1 MAAEADQRRAAARNG
16 GSRLVLLGPPGA
28 GKGTQAQILS
38 TRLGVPAISTGDL
51 LRAAVAEDS
60 ELGRRVAGIMAHGAL
75 VDDGTMGEVVC
86 DRLERPDTRAGFLL
100 DGYPR
105 TLPQAESLAGILG
118 RSSRPL
124 DLVLLVDVGEDE
136 LVRRA
141 VARGRSDDK
150 EEVVRERL
158 RLYREKTEP
167 LIGYY
172 RDRGLLRVVDGS
184 RPIAEVT
191 AQLLDVCGLCGVSG
205 VCGVAE

>member
-1 MAAEADQRRAAARNG
+1 VAAEAEARRAAAAPARNG

-28 GKGTQAQILS
+28 GKGTQAQILAA
-38 TRLGVPAISTGDL
+38 RLGVPAISTGDL
-51 LRAAVAEDS
+51 LRAAVDDES
-60 ELGRRVAGIMAHGAL
+60 ELGRKVAAIMAKGAL
-75 VDDGTMGEVVC
+75 VDDATMGEVVR

-124 DLVLLVDVGEDE
+124 DLVLLVEVGEDE

-141 VARGRSDDK
+141 VARGRTDDK

-172 RDRGLLRVVDGS
+172 KHRGLLRVVDGN

-191 AQLLDVCGLCGVSG
+191 AQLLSICG
-205 VCGVAE
+205 VCGVAG